1 MISHIAAV
9 NDEVLKQCLSSL
21 TYFSDKLLLL
31 RAIGRPASDMAGG
44 MWTRRLAPAP
54 LDAPE
59 KMYLID
65 AKLKIVAVNN

>member
-44 MWTRRLAPAP
+44 MHLLHLTFFSGDIRRR
-54 LDAPE
+54 
-59 KMYLID
+59 
-65 AKLKIVAVNN
+65 N